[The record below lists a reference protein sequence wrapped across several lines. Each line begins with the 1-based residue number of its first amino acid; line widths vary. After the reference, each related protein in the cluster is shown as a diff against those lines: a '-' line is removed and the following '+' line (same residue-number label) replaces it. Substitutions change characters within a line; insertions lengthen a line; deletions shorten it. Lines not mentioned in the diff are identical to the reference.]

1 VSDPFRRSGTRI
13 RVRLSA
19 EERAVLATLPDVI
32 TAVDDAGGR
41 FDYRAHPDDPEAED
55 RYRDLVG
62 EDLASG
68 READRRRYVESLAE
82 STIEPDTAEAWMRV
96 VGDARLALAYRL
108 GIEDDGWEEHH
119 DPSAS
124 PDAALLAYLGYIQDA
139 LVRALT

>member
-1 VSDPFRRSGTRI
+1 VSEPFRRSGAGI
-13 RVRLSA
+13 RVRLST

-32 TAVDDAGGR
+32 ASVDDAGGR

-62 EDLASG
+62 DDLSSG
-68 READRRRYVESLAE
+68 READRRRYAETLAE
-82 STIEPDTAEAWMRV
+82 SIIEPDTAEAWMRV
-96 VGDARLALAYRL
+96 VGDARLALAHRL
-108 GIEDDGWEEHH
+108 GIESDGWEAHH

-139 LVRALT
+139 LVRTLT